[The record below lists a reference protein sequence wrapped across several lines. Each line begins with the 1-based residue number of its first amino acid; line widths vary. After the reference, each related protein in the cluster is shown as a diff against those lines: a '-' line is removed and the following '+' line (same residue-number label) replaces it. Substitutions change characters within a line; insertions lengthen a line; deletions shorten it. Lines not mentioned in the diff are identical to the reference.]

1 VEEAMKRII
10 NKIFLVLLLF
20 AITNSISAQ
29 TVEIGPRLTGNLNIF
44 NMDRLVGTWNGVGIG
59 IGGAIDISFSKNIG
73 LLTNLTLFDMKSFS
87 NENTNQNITTE
98 SSLSLAYLTID
109 PMFKAEFSGFYLV
122 GGFSLAIKIS
132 SSGEQTQSAPNQN
145 PVVQTLNFETN
156 SMKFDI
162 ALGTGYN
169 FQLTPTMTLA
179 PDFMIYIPL
188 TDTYD
193 IPGLDNSL
201 LSLKL
206 GASLK
211 FKL

>member
-1 VEEAMKRII
+1 MKRII

>member
-1 VEEAMKRII
+1 
-10 NKIFLVLLLF
+10 
-20 AITNSISAQ
+20 
-29 TVEIGPRLTGNLNIF
+29 
-44 NMDRLVGTWNGVGIG
+44 
-59 IGGAIDISFSKNIG
+59 
-73 LLTNLTLFDMKSFS
+73 
-87 NENTNQNITTE
+87 
-98 SSLSLAYLTID
+98 
-109 PMFKAEFSGFYLV
+109 
-122 GGFSLAIKIS
+122 
-132 SSGEQTQSAPNQN
+132 
-145 PVVQTLNFETN
+145 
-156 SMKFDI
+156 MKFDI